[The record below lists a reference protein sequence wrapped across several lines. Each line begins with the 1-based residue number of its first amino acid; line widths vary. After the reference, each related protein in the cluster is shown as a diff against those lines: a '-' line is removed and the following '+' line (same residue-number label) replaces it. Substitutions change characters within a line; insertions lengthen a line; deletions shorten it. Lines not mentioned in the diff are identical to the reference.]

1 MTTYQAALYKLNK
14 AQTLKE
20 LKRLDKSF
28 ERIYNNGLFTVIQYQ
43 TLDQKLVDKLIQL
56 EG

>member
-14 AQTLKE
+14 AKTLKE

-43 TLDQKLVDKLIQL
+43 TLDQKLVDKLIEL
-56 EG
+56 ED

>member
-14 AQTLKE
+14 ANTLKE

-43 TLDQKLVDKLIQL
+43 TLDQKLVDKLIEL

>member
-20 LKRLDKSF
+20 LKKLDKSF
-28 ERIYNNGLFTVIQYQ
+28 ERIYNNGLFTVLQYQ

>member
-14 AQTLKE
+14 AKTLKE

>member
-14 AQTLKE
+14 AKTLKE

-43 TLDQKLVDKLIQL
+43 TLDQKLVDKLIEL

>member
-14 AQTLKE
+14 AKTLKE

-43 TLDQKLVDKLIQL
+43 TLDQKLVDKLIEL
-56 EG
+56 EE